1 MTDIQEQSDREMAFQ
16 LQQSYESE
24 YNLAD
29 ATNALYLMEGA
40 PPLPRTSQSVAL
52 EVMSSMISMPYSIS
66 PTSSAGI
73 QFRGS
78 DSHRSS
84 LAVDSRRSS
93 MNNSRRSSGAPGMME
108 RYSGSEPGPLPPTSP
123 SQTQT
128 QQETNRRTASIFR
141 KDRPEAS
148 QPPVNDF
155 ILARALQAM
164 EFEIADETLLN
175 RNTRDAT
182 TTDDRFENK

>member
-1 MTDIQEQSDREMAFQ
+1 
-16 LQQSYESE
+16 
-24 YNLAD
+24 
-29 ATNALYLMEGA
+29 
-40 PPLPRTSQSVAL
+40 
-52 EVMSSMISMPYSIS
+52 
-66 PTSSAGI
+66 
-73 QFRGS
+73 
-78 DSHRSS
+78 
-84 LAVDSRRSS
+84 
-93 MNNSRRSSGAPGMME
+93 MME